1 MIFWINLSHN
11 NRKIDGFSMLV
22 LNKIK
27 KYIFLILDKKVS
39 IKENKIKL
47 EWNYFRIRALG

>member
-1 MIFWINLSHN
+1 MFWINLNYN

-27 KYIFLILDKKVS
+27 KCIFLILYKNIS

-47 EWNYFRIRALG
+47 EWNYFLIKLE

>member
-1 MIFWINLSHN
+1 
-11 NRKIDGFSMLV
+11 MLV

-27 KYIFLILDKKVS
+27 KCIFLILYKNIS

-47 EWNYFRIRALG
+47 E

>member
-1 MIFWINLSHN
+1 
-11 NRKIDGFSMLV
+11 MLV
-22 LNKIK
+22 FNKIK
-27 KYIFLILDKKVS
+27 KYIYLILYKKVS